1 MQFLKLIEI
10 RSLKLKTTENTII
23 KTKTKL
29 KLKDL
34 SFFLIIPNANYKFNL
49 ILHTKVAIDWL

>member
-1 MQFLKLIEI
+1 MQVLKLIEI
-10 RSLKLKTTENTII
+10 RSLKLKTIENTII

-34 SFFLIIPNANYKFNL
+34 SFFLIIQMQITNS
-49 ILHTKVAIDWL
+49 I